1 MNDKIPIS
9 KTAFIMNE
17 ILFSSHVCDEVKGS
31 LGRAVIANCSE
42 AISPLIRLL
51 RTFMR
56 TERTRNDKHS
66 QNCFDV
72 LQLCSGLLVMI
83 VVLLFCFFNLAPSV
97 RAIDMS
103 SSSYRIIFGTLN
115 SGGSRTTSSGYK
127 LDISLGQVAAAQFNS
142 AGYVVKAGFQY
153 VRTLTAFSFT
163 LSDTS
168 LDLGTLL
175 PSTFSTQQLSVTIN
189 HRGVGYEVATIADTP
204 LKQLFGSDEIP
215 DTACNGGASTCTETS
230 AALWNSTGA
239 YGFGYNANGDD
250 VSSDFI
256 STSYF
261 RPFPTKTDAEVGATF
276 MSSNSTAVA
285 RSATVT
291 VKANIQGTQRA
302 GNYQTVLSFI
312 AIPKY

>member
-1 MNDKIPIS
+1 MSNKIPSSNIQLQINVKAQIS
-9 KTAFIMNE
+9 KLDSQN
-17 ILFSSHVCDEVKGS
+17 LS
-31 LGRAVIANCSE
+31 LGFWHSIVIGILA
-42 AISPLIRLL
+42 
-51 RTFMR
+51 
-56 TERTRNDKHS
+56 
-66 QNCFDV
+66 FDIHWI
-72 LQLCSGLLVMI
+72 LDIKI
-83 VVLLFCFFNLAPSV
+83 VVFVVCFLSILLAFTPHVN
-97 RAIDMS
+97 AIDMS

-127 LDISLGQVAAAQFNS
+127 LDISLGQVAAEQFNS
-142 AGYVVKAGFQY
+142 TGYVVKAGFQY
-153 VRTLTAFSFT
+153 VRTLTPFSFT

-175 PSTFSTQQLSVTIN
+175 PSTFSTQQLLVTVN
-189 HRGVGYEVATIADTP
+189 HRGVGYQVVTIADTR
-204 LKQLFGSDEIP
+204 LKKLFGSDEIP
-215 DTACNGGASTCTETS
+215 DTACNGGASTCTETV

-239 YGFGYNANGDD
+239 YGFGYNANGND

-261 RPFPTKTDAEVGATF
+261 RPFPTRTDGESAATF
-276 MSSNSTAVA
+276 MSSNALAVA

-291 VKANIQGTQRA
+291 VKANIQGTQSA